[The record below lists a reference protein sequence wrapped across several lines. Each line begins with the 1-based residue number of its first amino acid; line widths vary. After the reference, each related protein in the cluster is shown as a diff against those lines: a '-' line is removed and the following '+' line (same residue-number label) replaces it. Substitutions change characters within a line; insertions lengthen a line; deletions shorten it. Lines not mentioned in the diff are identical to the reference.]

1 MEYFESAVVGITGG
15 IGTGKST
22 VAQIIAE
29 MGYPMISTDAIAKE
43 IMLSD
48 KKVISEIK
56 SAFGNEAYNE
66 DSTPNTKFISDAVFG
81 SSADADAR
89 LLVLNSIV
97 HPPVIERLSDIVAAL
112 EDEGKEII
120 FVESALIFES
130 GIEEDFDFIIT
141 VDAPED
147 AVVAR
152 VSGRSGLTREQ
163 VLARISGQM
172 PNKEKIAVSDFVID
186 NKGTIDELRTS
197 TEMIVEVVKSLAGLD

>member
-22 VAQIIAE
+22 VARIVAD
-29 MGYPMISTDAIAKE
+29 MGYPMISTDDIAKE
-43 IMLSD
+43 IMSTD
-48 KKVISEIK
+48 KKVIDAIK
-56 SAFGNEAYNE
+56 SAFGSEAYNE
-66 DSTPNTKFISDAVFG
+66 DLTPNARFISEAVFG
-81 SSADADAR
+81 NSSDADAR

-97 HPPVIERLSDIVAAL
+97 HPPVIERLSDMVAAL

-141 VDAPED
+141 VDAPEE
-147 AVVAR
+147 AVIERVA
-152 VSGRSGLTREQ
+152 SRSGLGREQ
-163 VLARISGQM
+163 ILARIAGQM